1 MTNKTLSL
9 ISDILVNF
17 SIAAFAFMVVISAF
31 ALSGFSSAT
40 TTTVTA
46 PNVVASM
53 TVLSTCEISL
63 SNSVIT
69 LPATAPGSF
78 APTDN
83 GVVTDSNPGN
93 IAGNVVI
100 YGGNWIGT
108 SSANTFYVTNTVW
121 NPSSSLNQIIGNQ
134 LTSSPFTSLLQIP
147 AAGSSTIYF
156 GANVPSG
163 QAADT
168 YSQNIVIEA
177 SC

>member
-31 ALSGFSSAT
+31 ALSGFSSA

>member
-9 ISDILVNF
+9 ISDIIVNF

-31 ALSGFSSAT
+31 ALSGFSSAA
-40 TTTVTA
+40 TTTVAA

-78 APTDN
+78 AHTDN

-93 IAGNVVI
+93 MAGNVVI

-121 NPSSSLNQIIGNQ
+121 NPSSSSSLIGNQ

-168 YSQNIVIEA
+168 YSQNIVIET

>member
-31 ALSGFSSAT
+31 ALSGFSSAV
-40 TTTVTA
+40 TVTAA

>member
-31 ALSGFSSAT
+31 ALSGFSSAV
-40 TTTVTA
+40 TVTAA

-93 IAGNVVI
+93 LAGNVVI

-108 SSANTFYVTNTVW
+108 GSNTFYVTNTVW
-121 NPSSSLNQIIGNQ
+121 NPSSSPTQIIGNQ

-168 YSQNIVIEA
+168 YSQNIVIET

>member
-9 ISDILVNF
+9 ISDIIVNF

-31 ALSGFSSAT
+31 ALSGFSSAA
-40 TTTVTA
+40 TTTVAA

-93 IAGNVVI
+93 MAGNVVI

-121 NPSSSLNQIIGNQ
+121 NPSSSSSLIGNQ

-168 YSQNIVIEA
+168 YSQNIVIET